1 MTNTNQSSNESAI
14 DFTELLD
21 RVDNDRELLLDLMA
35 IFKEDFPRHIRELT
49 DVIAARD
56 LEKLGIVSHT
66 LKGMLANLAVTRAA
80 TAAAKLEQLAH
91 GGATEPEIADAFHAF
106 QREVQGL
113 VLEMEALSR
122 RLLEKTL
129 ERAGY
134 EVIAVENGLAAVR
147 QLCQADGP
155 RLALLDW
162 IMPELDGP
170 GVCREVRRQQDE
182 SYVYMV
188 LLTSKESK
196 EDIVTGLESGADDY
210 LTKPFN
216 VEELKARLRT
226 GERILHLEGRLVE
239 AREMMR
245 FKATHDALTSIW
257 NRGVIMDLLG
267 RELMRS
273 QRESGCTI
281 VLLGDVD
288 HFKAVNDTDG
298 HLVGDEVLQEIARRL
313 LLSIRSYDF
322 VGRYGGEEFLLVL
335 NNCKPQFA
343 EVRAEDIRKIVSS
356 RPIQTLAGPLQI
368 TMSFGLLL
376 SDGWGVRPVEELL
389 HEVDAALYAAKAAGR
404 NCVRIARPSVG
415 PTVSQLSIGEPAQR
429 LR

>member
-1 MTNTNQSSNESAI
+1 MKI
-14 DFTELLD
+14 L
-21 RVDNDRELLLDLMA
+21 
-35 IFKEDFPRHIRELT
+35 
-49 DVIAARD
+49 
-56 LEKLGIVSHT
+56 
-66 LKGMLANLAVTRAA
+66 
-80 TAAAKLEQLAH
+80 
-91 GGATEPEIADAFHAF
+91 IADD
-106 QREVQGL
+106 EV
-113 VLEMEALSR
+113 LSR

-134 EVIAVENGLAAVR
+134 EVSAVENGRLAVE
-147 QLCQADGP
+147 QLSQAEGP

-162 IMPELDGP
+162 VMPELDGP
-170 GVCREVRRQQDE
+170 GVCREVRRQQE
-182 SYVYMV
+182 QAYVYMV

-196 EDIVTGLESGADDY
+196 EDIVAGLESGADDY

-239 AREMMR
+239 AREQMR

-267 RELMRS
+267 RELSRS

-288 HFKAVNDTDG
+288 HFKSVNDTYG
-298 HLVGDEVLQEIARRL
+298 HPVGDEVLQEIARRL

-322 VGRYGGEEFLLVL
+322 VGRYGGEEFLMVL

-343 EVRAEDIRKIVSS
+343 EARAEEIRKAIGS
-356 RPIQTLAGPLQI
+356 RPIQTATGSLQV

-376 SDGWGVRPVEELL
+376 SHDWGVRPVEELL
-389 HEVDAALYAAKAAGR
+389 HEVDAALYAAKAGGR
-404 NCVRIARPSVG
+404 NCIKLAKPEISTEKVSPVLRETTGPRI
-415 PTVSQLSIGEPAQR
+415 
-429 LR
+429 

>member
-1 MTNTNQSSNESAI
+1 VKI
-14 DFTELLD
+14 L
-21 RVDNDRELLLDLMA
+21 
-35 IFKEDFPRHIRELT
+35 
-49 DVIAARD
+49 
-56 LEKLGIVSHT
+56 
-66 LKGMLANLAVTRAA
+66 
-80 TAAAKLEQLAH
+80 
-91 GGATEPEIADAFHAF
+91 IADD
-106 QREVQGL
+106 EV
-113 VLEMEALSR
+113 LSR

-134 EVIAVENGLAAVR
+134 EVSAVENGRLAVE
-147 QLCQADGP
+147 QLSQAEGP

-162 IMPELDGP
+162 VMPELDGP
-170 GVCREVRRQQDE
+170 GVCSEVRRQQE
-182 SYVYMV
+182 QAYVYMV

-196 EDIVTGLESGADDY
+196 EDIVAGLESGADDS

-239 AREMMR
+239 AREQMR

-267 RELMRS
+267 RELSRS

-288 HFKAVNDTDG
+288 HFKSVNDTYG
-298 HLVGDEVLQEIARRL
+298 HPVGDEVLQEIARRL

-322 VGRYGGEEFLLVL
+322 VGRYGGEEFLMVL

-343 EVRAEDIRKIVSS
+343 EARAEEIRKAIGS
-356 RPIQTLAGPLQI
+356 RPIQTATGSLQV

-376 SDGWGVRPVEELL
+376 SHDWGVRPVEELL
-389 HEVDAALYAAKAAGR
+389 HEVDAALYAAKAGGR
-404 NCVRIARPSVG
+404 NCIKLAKPEISTEKVSPVLRETTGPRI
-415 PTVSQLSIGEPAQR
+415 
-429 LR
+429 

>member
-1 MTNTNQSSNESAI
+1 MKI
-14 DFTELLD
+14 L
-21 RVDNDRELLLDLMA
+21 
-35 IFKEDFPRHIRELT
+35 
-49 DVIAARD
+49 
-56 LEKLGIVSHT
+56 
-66 LKGMLANLAVTRAA
+66 
-80 TAAAKLEQLAH
+80 
-91 GGATEPEIADAFHAF
+91 IADD
-106 QREVQGL
+106 
-113 VLEMEALSR
+113 EALSR

-134 EVIAVENGLAAVR
+134 EVVAVENGRAAVR
-147 QLCQADGP
+147 QLCQTDGP

-162 IMPELDGP
+162 VMPELDGP
-170 GVCREVRRQQDE
+170 GVCREVRRQQDD

-196 EDIVTGLESGADDY
+196 EDIVAGLESGADDY

-216 VEELKARLRT
+216 VDELKARLRT

-288 HFKAVNDTDG
+288 HFKSVNDTHG

-343 EVRAEDIRKIVSS
+343 EARAEEIRKIVGS
-356 RPIQTLAGPLQI
+356 RPIQTLAGPVNI
-368 TMSFGLLL
+368 TMSFGLLR
-376 SDGWGVRPVEELL
+376 SDMWGVRPVEELM
-389 HEVDAALYAAKAAGR
+389 HEVDAALYAAKAGGR
-404 NCVRIARPSVG
+404 NCVRIAKPPV
-415 PTVSQLSIGEPAQR
+415 EPELPALAVR
-429 LR
+429 EPVPRSR